1 MVTEDIKTGE
11 KMTQAQMATH
21 PRVTMTYKL
30 RPTKGW
36 VRLDFREMWS
46 YRELLYFLTWKEV
59 KVRYQQT
66 VMGMAW
72 AIMQPAFSM
81 IVFTIFFGKIA
92 KMPSDGI
99 PYPLFSYTALL
110 PWTFFTSGVSK
121 SANSL
126 VGEASLL
133 KKVYLPRLFLPL
145 SKNIA
150 CFVDFGMAFLVL
162 VGLFIYYDVSL
173 TTNVFW
179 LPLFTLLAFV
189 ASLGVGLLLSALNA
203 QFRDVKYII
212 PFLIQMWLFITP
224 VVYPTSML
232 PDKYKLLYSLNPM
245 VGVVD
250 GFRWALLGV
259 GNSPSITVLTSCV
272 VTGIM
277 FIVGLY
283 YFNVMEKTFAD
294 VV

>member
-1 MVTEDIKTGE
+1 MAGE
-11 KMTQAQMATH
+11 NSAPP
-21 PRVTMTYKL
+21 PRVAPIYKL
-30 RPTKGW
+30 QPTKGW
-36 VRLDFREMWS
+36 VRLDFKEMWS

-66 VMGMAW
+66 IMGIAW

-126 VGEASLL
+126 VGESQLL

-145 SKNIA
+145 SKNIS
-150 CFVDFGMAFLVL
+150 CLVDFAMAFLVMI
-162 VGLFIYYDVSL
+162 GLFFYYDVSL
-173 TTNVFW
+173 TANLLW
-179 LPLFTLLAFV
+179 LPVFIVLAFF
-189 ASLGVGLLLSALNA
+189 ASFGVGLLLSALNA
-203 QFRDVKYII
+203 QFRDVRYII

-224 VVYPTSML
+224 VVYPSSML
-232 PDKYKLLYSLNPM
+232 PAKFKLVYSLNPM

-259 GNSPSITVLTSCV
+259 GHSPGLTVFTSFV
-272 VTGIM
+272 VTAII
-277 FIVGLY
+277 FVIGLY

>member
-1 MVTEDIKTGE
+1 MSTENIDLE
-11 KMTQAQMATH
+11 KGSD
-21 PRVTMTYKL
+21 PRQDTSHSRPAPTYVL

-36 VRLDFREMWS
+36 VRLNFTEMWN

-81 IVFTIFFGKIA
+81 IVFTIFFGKLA

-110 PWTFFTSGVSK
+110 PWTLFTSGVTK

-126 VGEASLL
+126 VGESSLL

-145 SKNIA
+145 AKNVA
-150 CFVDFGMAFLVL
+150 CLVDFFLSFMILVVL
-162 VGLFIYYDVSL
+162 FFYYDVSL
-173 TTNVFW
+173 TLNVLW
-179 LPLFTLLAFV
+179 LPLFIFLAFIT
-189 ASLGVGLLLSALNA
+189 SLGVGLLLSALNA
-203 QFRDVKYII
+203 QFRDVQYIV
-212 PFLIQMWLFITP
+212 PFFIQMWLFITP

-232 PDKYKLLYSLNPM
+232 PDAYKFIYSLNPM

-259 GNSPSITVLTSCV
+259 GEGPGLTMFTSFT
-272 VTGIM
+272 VTGII
-277 FIVGLY
+277 FVAGLY

>member
-1 MVTEDIKTGE
+1 
-11 KMTQAQMATH
+11 MTTNTVNREEQTKDVFLENDAYST
-21 PRVTMTYKL
+21 PTYKIQ
-30 RPTKGW
+30 PTKGW
-36 VRLDFREMWS
+36 VKINFKEMWS

-66 VMGMAW
+66 VMGLAW

-81 IVFTIFFGKIA
+81 IIFTIFFGRLA

-110 PWTFFTSGVSK
+110 PWTLFTSGVTK

-126 VGEASLL
+126 VGESSLL

-145 SKNIA
+145 AKNIA
-150 CFVDFGMAFLVL
+150 CLVDFSLAFIIL
-162 VGLFIYYDVSL
+162 VGLFFYYDVSL
-173 TTNVFW
+173 SVKIFW
-179 LPLFTLLAFV
+179 LPLFVFLAFV
-189 ASLGVGLLLSALNA
+189 TSLGVGLLLSALNA
-203 QFRDVKYII
+203 QFRDVQYII
-212 PFLIQMWLFITP
+212 PFFIQMWLFITP

-232 PDKYKLLYSLNPM
+232 PDSFKLFYALNPM

-259 GNSPSITVLTSCV
+259 GEGPGLTMFTSFSVTCV
-272 VTGIM
+272 ICV
-277 FIVGLY
+277 VGLY

>member
-1 MVTEDIKTGE
+1 MVTENVKTGG
-11 KMTQAQMATH
+11 KMTQEQLATH
-21 PRVTMTYKL
+21 PRVTPTYKL
-30 RPTKGW
+30 QPTKGW

-66 VMGMAW
+66 IMGMAW
-72 AIMQPAFSM
+72 AIMQPAFAM

-110 PWTFFTSGVSK
+110 PWTFFTSGVTK

-126 VGEASLL
+126 VGESSLL

-150 CFVDFGMAFLVL
+150 CLVDFGMAFLVL
-162 VGLFIYYDVSL
+162 VALFVYYDVSL

-179 LPLFTLLAFV
+179 LPLFTVLAFV

-203 QFRDVKYII
+203 QFRDVRYVI

-232 PDKYKLLYSLNPM
+232 PDKYKLFYSLNPM

-259 GNSPSITVLTSCV
+259 GNGPGITVFTSFI
-272 VTGIM
+272 VTGII